1 MKTNYIKYTELLKR
15 NECLNNLKINGFE
28 LIYKKNRFKLCC
40 GISCLVI
47 AIIPNGTAFF
57 MLPLSFMLL
66 GIGLKDIEIF
76 KDKVKFKIW
85 LRFNKW

>member
-1 MKTNYIKYTELLKR
+1 MKYINYKTLLKR
-15 NECLNNLKINGFE
+15 QHYLKRMEQQGFKF
-28 LIYKKNRFKLCC
+28 LFRKNKFKIVC

-85 LRFNKW
+85 LRFNK